1 MAVIEVTGASF
12 EKEVVQ
18 SDRPVLADFYA
29 NWCGPCRMLRPTL
42 EAIADERQD
51 IKVVSINIDVEDDL
65 ADAFGISSIPCLVLI
80 KNGKEADRSVGLRPK
95 EAIEEMLG

>member
-1 MAVIEVTGASF
+1 MTGASF

-51 IKVVSINIDVEDDL
+51 IKVVSINIDEEDDL

>member
-42 EAIADERQD
+42 EEIADERQD
-51 IKVVSINIDVEDDL
+51 IS
-65 ADAFGISSIPCLVLI
+65 
-80 KNGKEADRSVGLRPK
+80 
-95 EAIEEMLG
+95 